1 MTSWASDSSFLS
13 VCHKNWALGSFIL
26 AFKNE
31 THNEEG
37 WLERTFYA
45 FQTRELNANQG
56 DLRRTAVLTV
66 DVSDPTG
73 MEQLIVQH
81 LALYA

>member
-45 FQTRELNANQG
+45 FNLELNAN
-56 DLRRTAVLTV
+56 
-66 DVSDPTG
+66 
-73 MEQLIVQH
+73 
-81 LALYA
+81 

>member
-1 MTSWASDSSFLS
+1 MQISILIGSLEQVIFPYGIMTSWASDSSFLS

-45 FQTRELNANQG
+45 FNLELNAN
-56 DLRRTAVLTV
+56 
-66 DVSDPTG
+66 
-73 MEQLIVQH
+73 
-81 LALYA
+81 

>member
-1 MTSWASDSSFLS
+1 MQISILIGSLEQVIFPYGIMTSWASDSSFLS
-13 VCHKNWALGSFIL
+13 VCHKNRALGSFIL

-45 FQTRELNANQG
+45 FNPELNAN
-56 DLRRTAVLTV
+56 
-66 DVSDPTG
+66 
-73 MEQLIVQH
+73 
-81 LALYA
+81 